1 MRYSIHANYVTGRT
15 WTTYAFYRE
24 TMEEIE
30 RRRNEGCVA
39 VEMEFSAC
47 QAVCDY
53 EGIDLYAFL
62 YRADNVDSDT
72 WEKGQ
77 RDSGLALDERFRV
90 VNLAYQIA
98 DRVSAKQ
105 L

>member
-1 MRYSIHANYVTGRT
+1 
-15 WTTYAFYRE
+15 
-24 TMEEIE
+24 MEEIE

-72 WEKGQ
+72 WKK
-77 RDSGLALDERFRV
+77 DSGIPDLPWM
-90 VNLAYQIA
+90 N
-98 DRVSAKQ
+98 VSG